1 METVTAKQRI
11 IYLDFLKVIAIF
23 LMVANHCVD
32 NVTPAERAL
41 PWYNL
46 WGSVYNSFTRPAI
59 PLFMMVTG
67 ILLLPTKMDMGS
79 FYKKRLSRVL
89 IPFLVWSVLYNLF
102 PWFTGLLNCDP
113 ETIHVFFKWADTTQA
128 FGDAMRNILMIP
140 FNFSAFAVQMWYVY
154 LLIGIYLYIPVFSA
168 WVEKSDKRSQRIF
181 LAIWAV
187 SLFVPYLRNY
197 LTENLFG
204 ECSWNEFGLFYYFA
218 GFSGYMLLG
227 YHLVKYP
234 LQMSKVSKYALAAIA
249 FAIGYAVTLIG
260 FKNAT
265 AVEGQSEAMVEL
277 FFTYCSPNV
286 ALMTFAVFLIA
297 KDLRFEN
304 KRVNRFIS
312 QFSICTFG
320 IWMCHY
326 FFVGPVFLLFKSCE
340 MPVLLKVFLENI
352 LVLLASFALVYLL
365 LLPWYTWFVPRV
377 LSARK

>member
-1 METVTAKQRI
+1 METITTKQRI

-113 ETIHVFFKWADTTQA
+113 ETIHVFFKWADTSQA
-128 FGDAMRNILMIP
+128 FGDALRNILMIP

-277 FFTYCSPNV
+277 FFTFCSPNV
-286 ALMTFAVFLIA
+286 ALMTFAIFLIG

-340 MPVLLKVFLENI
+340 MPVLLKVFFENI
-352 LVLLASFALVYLL
+352 LVLLASFALVYLVRS
-365 LLPWYTWFVPRV
+365 TGTFG
-377 LSARK
+377 KKIMG

>member
-1 METVTAKQRI
+1 METVTTKQRI

-67 ILLLPTKMDMGS
+67 ILLLPIKMDMGS

-113 ETIHVFFKWADTTQA
+113 ETIHVFFKWADTSQA
-128 FGDAMRNILMIP
+128 FGDALRNILMIP

-277 FFTYCSPNV
+277 FFTFCSPNV
-286 ALMTFAVFLIA
+286 ALMTFAIFLIA

-312 QFSICTFG
+312 QFSIYTFG

-326 FFVGPVFLLFKSCE
+326 LFVGPVFLLFKSCE

-352 LVLLASFALVYLL
+352 LVLLASFALVYLVRS
-365 LLPWYTWFVPRV
+365 TGTFG
-377 LSARK
+377 KKIMG

>member
-1 METVTAKQRI
+1 METITTKQRI

-113 ETIHVFFKWADTTQA
+113 ETIHVFFKWADTSQA
-128 FGDAMRNILMIP
+128 FGDALRNILMIP

-277 FFTYCSPNV
+277 FFTFCSPNV
-286 ALMTFAVFLIA
+286 ALMTFAIFLIA

-304 KRVNRFIS
+304 KRINRFIS

-340 MPVLLKVFLENI
+340 MPVLLKVFVENI
-352 LVLLASFALVYLL
+352 LVLFVSFALVYLVRS
-365 LLPWYTWFVPRV
+365 TGTFG
-377 LSARK
+377 KKIMG

>member
-1 METVTAKQRI
+1 METVTTKQRI

-113 ETIHVFFKWADTTQA
+113 ETIHVFFKWADTSQA
-128 FGDAMRNILMIP
+128 FGDALRNILMIP

-249 FAIGYAVTLIG
+249 FSIGYAVTLIG

-277 FFTYCSPNV
+277 FFTFCSPNV
-286 ALMTFAVFLIA
+286 ALMTFAIFLIG

-352 LVLLASFALVYLL
+352 LVLLASFALVYLVRS
-365 LLPWYTWFVPRV
+365 TGTFG
-377 LSARK
+377 KKIMG

>member
-113 ETIHVFFKWADTTQA
+113 ETIHVFFKWADTSQA
-128 FGDAMRNILMIP
+128 FGDALRNILMIP
-140 FNFSAFAVQMWYVY
+140 FNFSAFAIQMWYVY

-352 LVLLASFALVYLL
+352 LVLLASFALVYLVRS
-365 LLPWYTWFVPRV
+365 TGTFG
-377 LSARK
+377 KKIMG

>member
-113 ETIHVFFKWADTTQA
+113 ETIHVFFKWADTSQA
-128 FGDAMRNILMIP
+128 FGDALRNILMIP

-277 FFTYCSPNV
+277 FFTFCSPNV
-286 ALMTFAVFLIA
+286 ALMTFAIFLIG

-352 LVLLASFALVYLL
+352 LVLLASFALVYLVRS
-365 LLPWYTWFVPRV
+365 TGTFG
-377 LSARK
+377 KKIMG

>member
-1 METVTAKQRI
+1 METVTTKQRI

-113 ETIHVFFKWADTTQA
+113 ETIHVFFKWADTSQA
-128 FGDAMRNILMIP
+128 FGDALRNILMIP

-197 LTENLFG
+197 LTANLFG

-277 FFTYCSPNV
+277 FFTFCSPNV
-286 ALMTFAVFLIA
+286 ALMTFAIFLIG

-352 LVLLASFALVYLL
+352 LVLLASFALVYLVRS
-365 LLPWYTWFVPRV
+365 TGTFG
-377 LSARK
+377 KKIMG

>member
-1 METVTAKQRI
+1 MEIAKQRI
-11 IYLDFLKVIAIF
+11 MYLDFLKVIAIF

-102 PWFTGLLNCDP
+102 PWFSGLLNCDP
-113 ETIHVFFKWADTTQA
+113 ETIHVFFKWADTSQA
-128 FGDAMRNILMIP
+128 FGDALRNILMIP

-312 QFSICTFG
+312 QLSICTFG

-340 MPVLLKVFLENI
+340 MPVLLKVFFENI
-352 LVLLASFALVYLL
+352 LVLLASFALVYLVRS
-365 LLPWYTWFVPRV
+365 TGTFG
-377 LSARK
+377 KKIMG

>member
-1 METVTAKQRI
+1 METEATKQRI

-113 ETIHVFFKWADTTQA
+113 ETIHVFFKWADTSQA
-128 FGDAMRNILMIP
+128 FGDALRNILMIP

-277 FFTYCSPNV
+277 FFTFCSPNV
-286 ALMTFAVFLIA
+286 ALMTFAIFLIA

-304 KRVNRFIS
+304 KRINRFIS

-340 MPVLLKVFLENI
+340 MPVLLKVFVENI
-352 LVLLASFALVYLL
+352 LVLFVSFALVYLVRS
-365 LLPWYTWFVPRV
+365 TGTFG
-377 LSARK
+377 KKIMG

>member
-79 FYKKRLSRVL
+79 FYKKRLSRLL

-113 ETIHVFFKWADTTQA
+113 ETIHVFFKWADTSQA
-128 FGDAMRNILMIP
+128 FGDALRNILMIP

-197 LTENLFG
+197 LTANLFG

-277 FFTYCSPNV
+277 FFTFCSPNV
-286 ALMTFAVFLIA
+286 ALMTFAIFLIG

-352 LVLLASFALVYLL
+352 LVLLASFALVYLVRS
-365 LLPWYTWFVPRV
+365 TGTFG
-377 LSARK
+377 KKIMG

>member
-1 METVTAKQRI
+1 MEAITTKQRI

-277 FFTYCSPNV
+277 FFTFCSPNV
-286 ALMTFAVFLIA
+286 ALMTFAIFLIG

-340 MPVLLKVFLENI
+340 MPVLLKVFFENI
-352 LVLLASFALVYLL
+352 LVLFVSFALVYLVRS
-365 LLPWYTWFVPRV
+365 TGTFG
-377 LSARK
+377 KKIMG

>member
-79 FYKKRLSRVL
+79 FYKKRLSRLL

-113 ETIHVFFKWADTTQA
+113 ETIHVFFKWADTSQA
-128 FGDAMRNILMIP
+128 FGDALRNILMIP

-197 LTENLFG
+197 LTANLFG

-277 FFTYCSPNV
+277 FFTFCSPNV
-286 ALMTFAVFLIA
+286 ALMTFAIFLIA

-304 KRVNRFIS
+304 KKINRFIS

-340 MPVLLKVFLENI
+340 LPVLLKVFFENI
-352 LVLLASFALVYLL
+352 LVLLASFALVYLVRS
-365 LLPWYTWFVPRV
+365 TGTFG
-377 LSARK
+377 KKIMG

>member
-1 METVTAKQRI
+1 METITTKQRI

-79 FYKKRLSRVL
+79 FYKKRLSRLL

-113 ETIHVFFKWADTTQA
+113 ETIHMFFKWADTSQA
-128 FGDAMRNILMIP
+128 FGDALRNILMIP

-277 FFTYCSPNV
+277 FFTFCSPNV
-286 ALMTFAVFLIA
+286 ALMTFAIFLIG

-340 MPVLLKVFLENI
+340 MPVLLKVFFENI
-352 LVLLASFALVYLL
+352 LVLLASFALVYLVRS
-365 LLPWYTWFVPRV
+365 TGTFG
-377 LSARK
+377 KKIMG

>member
-113 ETIHVFFKWADTTQA
+113 ETIHVFFKWADTSQA
-128 FGDAMRNILMIP
+128 FGDALRNILMIP

-286 ALMTFAVFLIA
+286 ALMTFAIFLIC

-352 LVLLASFALVYLL
+352 LVLLASFALVYLVRS
-365 LLPWYTWFVPRV
+365 TGTFG
-377 LSARK
+377 KKIMG

>member
-1 METVTAKQRI
+1 METVTTKQRI

-113 ETIHVFFKWADTTQA
+113 ETIHVFFKWADTSQA
-128 FGDAMRNILMIP
+128 FGDALRNILMIP

-277 FFTYCSPNV
+277 FFTFCSPNV
-286 ALMTFAVFLIA
+286 ALMTFAIFLIG

-340 MPVLLKVFLENI
+340 MPVLLKVFFENI
-352 LVLLASFALVYLL
+352 LVLLASFALVYLVRS
-365 LLPWYTWFVPRV
+365 TGTFG
-377 LSARK
+377 KKIMG

>member
-1 METVTAKQRI
+1 METVTTKQRI

-113 ETIHVFFKWADTTQA
+113 ETIHVFFKWADTSQA
-128 FGDAMRNILMIP
+128 FGDALRNILMIP

-277 FFTYCSPNV
+277 FFTFCSPNV
-286 ALMTFAVFLIA
+286 ALMTFAIFLIG

-304 KRVNRFIS
+304 KRINRFIS

-326 FFVGPVFLLFKSCE
+326 FLVGPVFLLFKSCE
-340 MPVLLKVFLENI
+340 MPVLLKVFFENI
-352 LVLLASFALVYLL
+352 LVLFVSFALVYLVRS
-365 LLPWYTWFVPRV
+365 TGTFG
-377 LSARK
+377 KKIMG

>member
-79 FYKKRLSRVL
+79 FYKKRISRVL

-102 PWFTGLLNCDP
+102 PWFTGLLNCEP
-113 ETIHVFFKWADTTQA
+113 ETIHVFFKWADTSQA
-128 FGDAMRNILMIP
+128 FDDALRNILMIP

-277 FFTYCSPNV
+277 FFTFCSPNV
-286 ALMTFAVFLIA
+286 ALMTFAIFLIA

-326 FFVGPVFLLFKSCE
+326 LFVGPVFLLFKSCE

-352 LVLLASFALVYLL
+352 LVLLASFALVYLVRS
-365 LLPWYTWFVPRV
+365 TGTFG
-377 LSARK
+377 KKIMG

>member
-1 METVTAKQRI
+1 METITTKQRI

-113 ETIHVFFKWADTTQA
+113 ETIHVFFKWADTSQA
-128 FGDAMRNILMIP
+128 FGDALRNILMIP

-277 FFTYCSPNV
+277 FFTFCSPNV
-286 ALMTFAVFLIA
+286 ALMTFAIFLIA

-304 KRVNRFIS
+304 KRINRFIS

-326 FFVGPVFLLFKSCE
+326 LFVGPVFLLFKSCE
-340 MPVLLKVFLENI
+340 MPVLLKVFFENI
-352 LVLLASFALVYLL
+352 LVLFVSFALVYLVRS
-365 LLPWYTWFVPRV
+365 TGTFG
-377 LSARK
+377 KKIMG

>member
-1 METVTAKQRI
+1 METVTTKQRI

-113 ETIHVFFKWADTTQA
+113 ETIHVFFKWADTSQA
-128 FGDAMRNILMIP
+128 FGDALRNILMIP

-277 FFTYCSPNV
+277 FFTFCSPNV
-286 ALMTFAVFLIA
+286 ALMTFAIFLIA

-304 KRVNRFIS
+304 KRINRFIS

-340 MPVLLKVFLENI
+340 MPVLLKVFFENI
-352 LVLLASFALVYLL
+352 LVLFVSFALVYLVRS
-365 LLPWYTWFVPRV
+365 TGTFG
-377 LSARK
+377 KKIMG

>member
-1 METVTAKQRI
+1 METITTKQRI

-113 ETIHVFFKWADTTQA
+113 ETIHVFFKWADTSQA
-128 FGDAMRNILMIP
+128 FGDTLRNILMIP

-277 FFTYCSPNV
+277 FFTFCSPNV
-286 ALMTFAVFLIA
+286 ALMTFAIFLIG

-340 MPVLLKVFLENI
+340 MPVLLKVFFENI
-352 LVLLASFALVYLL
+352 LVLLASFALVYLVRS
-365 LLPWYTWFVPRV
+365 TGTFG
-377 LSARK
+377 KKIMG

>member
-1 METVTAKQRI
+1 METVTTKQRI

-46 WGSVYNSFTRPAI
+46 WGSAYNSFTRPAI

-67 ILLLPTKMDMGS
+67 ILLLPTQMDMSS
-79 FYKKRLSRVL
+79 FYKKRVSRVL
-89 IPFLVWSVLYNLF
+89 VPFLVWSVLYNLF

-113 ETIHVFFKWADTTQA
+113 ETIHIFFKWADTSQA
-128 FGDAMRNILMIP
+128 FGDALRNILMIP

-277 FFTYCSPNV
+277 FFTFCSPNV
-286 ALMTFAVFLIA
+286 ALMTFAIFLIG

-304 KRVNRFIS
+304 KRINRFIS

-352 LVLLASFALVYLL
+352 LVLLASFALVYLVRS
-365 LLPWYTWFVPRV
+365 TGTFG
-377 LSARK
+377 KKIMG

>member
-352 LVLLASFALVYLL
+352 LVLLASFALVYLVRS
-365 LLPWYTWFVPRV
+365 TGTFG
-377 LSARK
+377 KKIMG

>member
-102 PWFTGLLNCDP
+102 PWFTGLLNCDS

-352 LVLLASFALVYLL
+352 LVLLASFALVYLVRS
-365 LLPWYTWFVPRV
+365 TGTFG
-377 LSARK
+377 KKIMG

>member
-1 METVTAKQRI
+1 MEAITTKQRI

-113 ETIHVFFKWADTTQA
+113 ETIHVFFKWADTSQA
-128 FGDAMRNILMIP
+128 FGDALRNILMIP

-286 ALMTFAVFLIA
+286 ALMTFAIFLIG

-352 LVLLASFALVYLL
+352 LVLLASFALVYLVRS
-365 LLPWYTWFVPRV
+365 TGTFG
-377 LSARK
+377 KKIMG

>member
-113 ETIHVFFKWADTTQA
+113 ETIHVFFKWADTSQA
-128 FGDAMRNILMIP
+128 FGDALRNILMIP

-197 LTENLFG
+197 LTANLFG

-249 FAIGYAVTLIG
+249 FAIGYAVTLVG

-277 FFTYCSPNV
+277 FFTFCSPNV
-286 ALMTFAVFLIA
+286 ALMTFAIFLIA

-326 FFVGPVFLLFKSCE
+326 LFVGPVFLLFKSCE
-340 MPVLLKVFLENI
+340 IPVLLKVFLENI
-352 LVLLASFALVYLL
+352 LVLLASFALVYLVRS
-365 LLPWYTWFVPRV
+365 TGTFG
-377 LSARK
+377 KKIMG

>member
-1 METVTAKQRI
+1 METVTTKQRI

-113 ETIHVFFKWADTTQA
+113 ETIHVFFKWADTSQA
-128 FGDAMRNILMIP
+128 FGDALRNILMIP

-277 FFTYCSPNV
+277 FFTFCSPNV
-286 ALMTFAVFLIA
+286 ALMTFAIFLIG

-304 KRVNRFIS
+304 KRINRFIS

-352 LVLLASFALVYLL
+352 LVLLASFALVYLVRS
-365 LLPWYTWFVPRV
+365 TGTFG
-377 LSARK
+377 KKIMG

>member
-1 METVTAKQRI
+1 MEIVTAKQRI

-113 ETIHVFFKWADTTQA
+113 ETIHVFFKWADTSQA
-128 FGDAMRNILMIP
+128 FGDALRNILMIP

-277 FFTYCSPNV
+277 FFTFCSPNV
-286 ALMTFAVFLIA
+286 ALMTFAIFLIG

-340 MPVLLKVFLENI
+340 MPVLLKVFFENI
-352 LVLLASFALVYLL
+352 LVLFVSFALVYLVRS
-365 LLPWYTWFVPRV
+365 TGTFG
-377 LSARK
+377 KKIMG

>member
-46 WGSVYNSFTRPAI
+46 WGSAYNSFTRPAI

-67 ILLLPTKMDMGS
+67 ILLLPTQMDMSS
-79 FYKKRLSRVL
+79 FYKKRVSRVL
-89 IPFLVWSVLYNLF
+89 VPFLVWSVLYNLF

-113 ETIHVFFKWADTTQA
+113 ETIHIFFKWADTSQA
-128 FGDAMRNILMIP
+128 FGDALRNILMIP

-197 LTENLFG
+197 LTANLFG

-234 LQMSKVSKYALAAIA
+234 LQMSKVSKYALAAMA

-340 MPVLLKVFLENI
+340 MPVLLKVFFENI
-352 LVLLASFALVYLL
+352 LVLLASFALVYLVRS
-365 LLPWYTWFVPRV
+365 TGTFG
-377 LSARK
+377 KKIMG

>member
-1 METVTAKQRI
+1 MEAITTKQRI

-113 ETIHVFFKWADTTQA
+113 ETIHVFFKWADTSQA
-128 FGDAMRNILMIP
+128 FGDALRNILMIP

-277 FFTYCSPNV
+277 FFTFCSPNV
-286 ALMTFAVFLIA
+286 ALMTFAIFLIA

-340 MPVLLKVFLENI
+340 MPVLLKVFFENI
-352 LVLLASFALVYLL
+352 LVLFASFALVYLVRS
-365 LLPWYTWFVPRV
+365 TGTFG
-377 LSARK
+377 KKIMG

>member
-1 METVTAKQRI
+1 MEAITTKQRI

-113 ETIHVFFKWADTTQA
+113 ETIHVFFKWADTSQA
-128 FGDAMRNILMIP
+128 FGDALRNILMIP

-277 FFTYCSPNV
+277 FFTFCSPNV
-286 ALMTFAVFLIA
+286 ALMTFAIFLIA

-304 KRVNRFIS
+304 KRINRFIS

-340 MPVLLKVFLENI
+340 MPVLLKVFFENI
-352 LVLLASFALVYLL
+352 LVLLASFALVYLVRS
-365 LLPWYTWFVPRV
+365 TGTFG
-377 LSARK
+377 KKIMG

>member
-1 METVTAKQRI
+1 METITTKQRI

-113 ETIHVFFKWADTTQA
+113 ETIHVFFKWADTSQA
-128 FGDAMRNILMIP
+128 FGDALRNILMIP

-277 FFTYCSPNV
+277 FFTFCSPNV
-286 ALMTFAVFLIA
+286 ALMTFAIFLIA

-304 KRVNRFIS
+304 KRINRFIS

-326 FFVGPVFLLFKSCE
+326 LFVGPVFLLFKSCE

-352 LVLLASFALVYLL
+352 LVLFASFALVYLVRS
-365 LLPWYTWFVPRV
+365 TGTFG
-377 LSARK
+377 KKIMG

>member
-113 ETIHVFFKWADTTQA
+113 ETIHVFFKWADTSQA
-128 FGDAMRNILMIP
+128 FGDALRNILMIP

-227 YHLVKYP
+227 HHLVKYP

-286 ALMTFAVFLIA
+286 ALMTFAVFLIC
-297 KDLRFEN
+297 KDIRFEN

-352 LVLLASFALVYLL
+352 LVLLASFALVYLVRS
-365 LLPWYTWFVPRV
+365 TGTFG
-377 LSARK
+377 KKIMG